1 MAEDGVLDFINV
13 SAALFQ
19 SGGHSGEA
27 TLYYV
32 ERAMADVADRLNAPS
47 SLDAT
52 ARRVW
57 LDDIAANRGI
67 RGNLR
72 CRRFNEAAH
81 RMVDSYYD
89 RGPLRLQLA
98 RDVHT
103 WKQEMLH
110 AD

>member
-1 MAEDGVLDFINV
+1 
-13 SAALFQ
+13 
-19 SGGHSGEA
+19 
-27 TLYYV
+27 
-32 ERAMADVADRLNAPS
+32 MADVAERLNAPLA
-47 SLDAT
+47 LDDP
-52 ARRVW
+52 ARRAW
-57 LDDIAANRGI
+57 LDDIAAKRGI

-72 CRRFNEAAH
+72 CKRFNEAAH

-98 RDVHT
+98 RDVHK